1 MMRRIG
7 SSTSASKVKE
17 LEVNALLDTL
27 NEVRASILTDDAAY
41 TEGAVVR
48 RSHGSEC
55 FHSILR

>member
-1 MMRRIG
+1 MMRSIG

-27 NEVRASILTDDAAY
+27 NEVWVPFLTDDAAY

-55 FHSILR
+55 FHSLLR

>member
-1 MMRRIG
+1 MRRIG
-7 SSTSASKVKE
+7 SSASTSKVKE

-27 NEVRASILTDDAAY
+27 NEVRVLTITDDEAY
-41 TEGAVVR
+41 TEGTVVD

>member
-1 MMRRIG
+1 MRRIG
-7 SSTSASKVKE
+7 SSASASKVKE

-27 NEVRASILTDDAAY
+27 NEVWVPILTDDEAY